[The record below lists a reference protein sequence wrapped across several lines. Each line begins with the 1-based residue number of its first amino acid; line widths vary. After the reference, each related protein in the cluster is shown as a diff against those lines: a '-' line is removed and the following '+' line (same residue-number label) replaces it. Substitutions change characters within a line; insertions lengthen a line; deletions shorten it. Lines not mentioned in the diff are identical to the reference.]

1 MTAAW
6 SCGSGASRSLSSYYE
21 LHARDPGNGSEP
33 RAETRSAVQRIRQ
46 PGVPHVSQPPA
57 EALDVEDLEHGVSR
71 TRGVRSTRQTV
82 LMPYEQTLAAFRR
95 GENDE
100 AARLA
105 ARDVAAAREAGDVQ
119 ACVDGLCMMARV
131 ALREGKLEEVAGCAE
146 EAEQLAR
153 AGEDLRWRRM
163 PIHLRAVAARMAGR
177 YDEGREL
184 YRQSIALNDALGE
197 AAMAAAEHR
206 NLAYLEI
213 RAGNQDQ
220 ARELFAESVRRLRN
234 VEAPTLAAYLVF
246 DEATIAALDGD
257 YETASARLAAAE
269 ALWDEQGVVPD
280 PDDAAEL
287 AELRRQ
293 LTDAGVRLTR

>member
-1 MTAAW
+1 M
-6 SCGSGASRSLSSYYE
+6 
-21 LHARDPGNGSEP
+21 
-33 RAETRSAVQRIRQ
+33 
-46 PGVPHVSQPPA
+46 
-57 EALDVEDLEHGVSR
+57 
-71 TRGVRSTRQTV
+71 
-82 LMPYEQTLAAFRR
+82 
-95 GENDE
+95 
-100 AARLA
+100 
-105 ARDVAAAREAGDVQ
+105 Q